1 MDQQDLKTKTLQSLL
16 HFRALG
22 YLAACALIA
31 VAAWSWWLQYLRS
44 TIVIEAGPKG
54 GFFDTTANLLQ
65 EELQQYGIRSKIVRR
80 EDTLKIIEDVNDK
93 KSSVD
98 IGFMAQDPGNRPY
111 PEVTAVGT
119 IALEPLFIFYL
130 ASLDIKNLQDFKG
143 LRLRVGPPAAGD
155 RVLAERILGEY
166 GVNAENTT
174 FLPTILSETSEAI
187 RMDSVDAAFF
197 LLPPGNKIIRE
208 FALNPKLR
216 LLSLPQ
222 AEALASNLG
231 FVRDVTIYEGGF
243 DYLRNVP
250 SQNIQLVAI
259 PVTLIVK
266 KDLKPAIVTV
276 IAQFVKSNF
285 QGATLVSQPG
295 ELLSIHE
302 PSIAVNTQAES
313 VLKNGLPYFYR
324 TLPFSLA
331 ALFDHFSFY
340 IGFIIVLASAYSS
353 MKFPGPKVI
362 WREIQLKWYVH
373 KLEQLSNRVARA
385 GKSMEPRDQRLIEK
399 VQTLLN
405 KEEARL
411 HRVSKMVADLQA
423 RMSK

>member
-1 MDQQDLKTKTLQSLL
+1 MDRIDHKRKISESLL
-16 HFRALG
+16 RFSAVG
-22 YLAACALIA
+22 YLAACAFIA
-31 VAAWSWWLQYLRS
+31 VAAWYFWSQSLRS

-54 GFFDTTANLLQ
+54 AFFHTTANLLQ
-65 EELQQYGIRSKIVRR
+65 DELHRYDIPSNIIHR
-80 EDTLKIIEDVNDK
+80 EDTLKIIEDVNDE
-93 KSSVD
+93 KSSAD
-98 IGFMAQDPGNRPY
+98 IGFAAQDTGDRKY
-111 PEVTAVGT
+111 PEVTAIGT

-130 ASLDIKNLQDFKG
+130 ASLDIKNLQDLKG
-143 LRLRVGPPAAGD
+143 LRLAVSPPASGT
-155 RVLAERILGEY
+155 RVMAERILGEY
-166 GVNAENTT
+166 GVNSQNTT
-174 FLPTILSETSEAI
+174 FLPITLSESSEAI
-187 RMDSVDAAFF
+187 RTDSVDAAFF
-197 LLPPGNKIIRE
+197 LLPPGNKLIQE
-208 FALNPKLR
+208 LALNPKLR
-216 LLSLPQ
+216 ILSLPQ

-231 FVRDVTIYEGGF
+231 FVRHVTIYEGGF

-250 SQNIQLVAI
+250 SQNIRLVAI

-276 IAQFVKSNF
+276 IAQFIKTHF
-285 QGATLVSQPG
+285 QSATLVSQPG

-302 PSIAVNTQAES
+302 PSIAVNDHAES

-331 ALFDHFSFY
+331 ALLDHFSLY

-373 KLEQLSNRVARA
+373 KLEQLSNRVALAEKRIDA
-385 GKSMEPRDQRLIEK
+385 EDQRLIEK

-411 HRVSKMVADLQA
+411 RRVSKMVADLQA
-423 RMSK
+423 RMS

>member
-1 MDQQDLKTKTLQSLL
+1 MDRIDHKRKISEPFLRFSTV
-16 HFRALG
+16 G
-22 YLAACALIA
+22 YLAAFAFVA
-31 VAAWSWWLQYLRS
+31 FAAWHFWSQSLRS

-54 GFFDTTANLLQ
+54 GFFHTTANLLQ
-65 EELQQYGIRSKIVRR
+65 DELQRYDIPSNIIHR
-80 EDTLKIIEDVNDK
+80 EDTLKIIEDVNDE

-98 IGFMAQDPGNRPY
+98 IGFAAQDTGDRKY
-111 PEVTAVGT
+111 PEATAIGT

-130 ASLDIKNLQDFKG
+130 ASLDIKNLQDLKG
-143 LRLRVGPPAAGD
+143 MRLAVSPPASGT
-155 RVLAERILGEY
+155 RVMAERILGEY
-166 GVNAENTT
+166 GVNSQNTT
-174 FLPTILSETSEAI
+174 FLPITLSESSEAI
-187 RMDSVDAAFF
+187 RMGSVDAAFF
-197 LLPPGNKIIRE
+197 LLPPGNKLIQE
-208 FALNPKLR
+208 LALNPKLR
-216 LLSLPQ
+216 ILSLPQ

-231 FVRDVTIYEGGF
+231 FVRHVTIYEGGF

-276 IAQFVKSNF
+276 ITQFIKTHF
-285 QGATLVSQPG
+285 QSATLVSQPG

-302 PSIAVNTQAES
+302 PSMAVNDHAES
-313 VLKNGLPYFYR
+313 ILKNGLPYFYR

-331 ALFDHFSFY
+331 ALFDHFSLY

-373 KLEQLSNRVARA
+373 KLEQLSNRVALA
-385 GKSMEPRDQRLIEK
+385 ETSIDAEDQRLIEK

-411 HRVSKMVADLQA
+411 TRVSKMVADLQA
-423 RMSK
+423 RMS